1 MVRLPVRCDI
11 ASNRMRKIIVAC
23 YITTGKHIRLFV
35 LVIFPMVLRCCNY
48 RKLKVSSYFYLIE
61 TGQAAESSMM
71 NPVSDE
77 ERDATPSDT
86 DSSGKQEKRSKDTET
101 FISLA

>member
-1 MVRLPVRCDI
+1 MVGVPVRCDI
-11 ASNRMRKIIVAC
+11 ASNRIRKIIVAC
-23 YITTGKHIRLFV
+23 YMTTGKHIRLFV
-35 LVIFPMVLRCCNY
+35 PFIFPMALRCCNY
-48 RKLKVSSYFYLIE
+48 CKLKVSSYFYLIE

-86 DSSGKQEKRSKDTET
+86 DSSGQQEKRSKDTES

>member
-11 ASNRMRKIIVAC
+11 ASNRIRKIIFAC
-23 YITTGKHIRLFV
+23 FITTGRHIRLFV
-35 LVIFPMVLRCCNY
+35 PFIFPMVLRCCNY
-48 RKLKVSSYFYLIE
+48 YKLKLGSYFYLIE
-61 TGQAAESSMM
+61 TGQAAESLMM

-86 DSSGKQEKRSKDTET
+86 DSSGKQEKRSKDTES

>member
-1 MVRLPVRCDI
+1 MVRLPVRWDI
-11 ASNRMRKIIVAC
+11 ASNRMRKTIVAC
-23 YITTGKHIRLFV
+23 YMTTGKHIRLFV
-35 LVIFPMVLRCCNY
+35 PFIFPMVLRCCNY
-48 RKLKVSSYFYLIE
+48 CKLKGSSYFYLIE

-86 DSSGKQEKRSKDTET
+86 DSSGQQEKRSKDTET
-101 FISLA
+101 FNSLA

>member
-1 MVRLPVRCDI
+1 MVRVPVRCDI
-11 ASNRMRKIIVAC
+11 ASNRIRKIIVAC
-23 YITTGKHIRLFV
+23 YMTTGKHIRLFV
-35 LVIFPMVLRCCNY
+35 PFIFPMALRCCNY
-48 RKLKVSSYFYLIE
+48 CKLKVSSYFYLIE

-86 DSSGKQEKRSKDTET
+86 DSSGQQEKRSKDTES

>member
-1 MVRLPVRCDI
+1 MVRLPVRWDI
-11 ASNRMRKIIVAC
+11 ASNRMRKTIVAC
-23 YITTGKHIRLFV
+23 YMATGKHIRLFV
-35 LVIFPMVLRCCNY
+35 PFTFPMVLRCCNY
-48 RKLKVSSYFYLIE
+48 CKLKGSSYVYLIE

-86 DSSGKQEKRSKDTET
+86 DSSGQQEKRSKDTEA
-101 FISLA
+101 FNSLA